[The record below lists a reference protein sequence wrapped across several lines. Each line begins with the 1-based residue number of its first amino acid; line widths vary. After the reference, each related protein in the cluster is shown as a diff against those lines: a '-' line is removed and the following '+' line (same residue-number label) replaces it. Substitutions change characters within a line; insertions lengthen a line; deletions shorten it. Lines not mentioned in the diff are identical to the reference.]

1 MLSRLPG
8 YVFRF
13 LLLAFAQVMILN
25 NVHLHGLF
33 NPYIYPLFILL
44 LPIETPA
51 WLVLFIGFFCGLFI
65 DFFSGSLGM
74 HAAAT
79 TVVAF
84 IRPYLISLL
93 RPAAGYQ
100 PEDKPTIASMGFFWF
115 ITYAAVLV
123 FVHHL
128 VFFMIE
134 TMSFSQF
141 LFVISKIAVS
151 TAVSLILMVILQYLF
166 YQRKKRAAL

>member
-1 MLSRLPG
+1 MLSRIIG
-8 YVFRF
+8 YFIRF
-13 LLLAFAQVMILN
+13 ALLAFAQVMILN

-44 LPIETPA
+44 LPFETPPS
-51 WLVLFIGFFCGLFI
+51 LVLIIGFLCGIVI
-65 DFFSGSLGM
+65 DLYSNSLGL

-84 IRPYLISLL
+84 LRPYMINLL

-100 PEDKPTIASMGFFWF
+100 PEDRPTIASMGFLWF
-115 ITYAAVLV
+115 MVYASVLV
-123 FVHHL
+123 FMHHL

-134 TMSFSQF
+134 TLSFSQF

-151 TAVSLILMVILQYLF
+151 TAISVH
-166 YQRKKRAAL
+166 

>member
-1 MLSRLPG
+1 MFSSLIG
-8 YVFRF
+8 YIIRF
-13 LLLAFAQVMILN
+13 VLLAFAQVMILN

-44 LPIETPA
+44 LPFETPP
-51 WLVLFIGFFCGLFI
+51 WLVLIIGFLCGLVI
-65 DFFSGSLGM
+65 DLYSSSLGL

-84 IRPYLISLL
+84 LRPYMINLL

-100 PEDKPTIASMGFFWF
+100 PEDKPTISSMGFLWF
-115 ITYAAVLV
+115 IVYASVLI
-123 FVHHL
+123 FMHHL

-134 TMSFSQF
+134 TLSFNQF

-151 TAVSLILMVILQYLF
+151 TLVSMAIIITLQYLF
-166 YQRKKRAAL
+166 YKRKRPSLS

>member
-1 MLSRLPG
+1 MLSSIIS
-8 YVFRF
+8 YIIRF
-13 LLLAFAQVMILN
+13 ALLVFAQVMILN

-44 LPIETPA
+44 LPIEMPA
-51 WLVLFIGFFCGLFI
+51 GLVLIIGFFSGLVI
-65 DFFSGSLGM
+65 DLYSNSLGM

-84 IRPYLISLL
+84 LRPYMINLL

-115 ITYAAVLV
+115 IIYAAVLV
-123 FVHHL
+123 FMHHL
-128 VFFMIE
+128 VFFMLE
-134 TMSFSQF
+134 TLSFNQF
-141 LFVISKIAVS
+141 LFVVSKIAVS
-151 TAVSLILMVILQYLF
+151 AAVSLALMITLQYLF
-166 YQRKKRAAL
+166 YRRKKRVAL

>member
-1 MLSRLPG
+1 MFSSILS
-8 YVFRF
+8 YIIRF

-44 LPIETPA
+44 LPIEMPA
-51 WLVLFIGFFCGLFI
+51 WLVLIVGFLCGLVI
-65 DFFSGSLGM
+65 DLHSNSLGL

-79 TVVAF
+79 TFVAF
-84 IRPYLISLL
+84 LRPYMINLL

-100 PEDKPTIASMGFFWF
+100 PEDKPTISSMGFLWF
-115 ITYAAVLV
+115 IVYAAVLV
-123 FVHHL
+123 FMHHL
-128 VFFMIE
+128 FFFMIE
-134 TMSFSQF
+134 TLSFNQF

-151 TAVSLILMVILQYLF
+151 TLVSLAIIVTLQFLF
-166 YQRKKRAAL
+166 YKRKRPSMS